1 MFEKQNEKLLHRE
14 ENEYLKISEDGTEA
28 SGIYFPNAVLT
39 FRDGDSSV
47 ISYSDTGVFILFRGS
62 DINSKNIISE
72 KYLDENSR
80 TIKDVV
86 FQSRNMAAKA
96 VLGDKGCTNS
106 WKKTKI
112 RRMQNDKENNICL
125 FNYGYNFWGYV
136 VAEKHQKA

>member
-47 ISYSDTGVFILFRGS
+47 ISYSDTGVFILLRGS
-62 DINSKNIISE
+62 DINSKNIIFE

-106 WKKTKI
+106 WENK
-112 RRMQNDKENNICL
+112 NKEN
-125 FNYGYNFWGYV
+125 
-136 VAEKHQKA
+136 AK

>member
-14 ENEYLKISEDGTEA
+14 ENKYLKISDEGTEA

-47 ISYSDTGVFILFRGS
+47 NSYSDTGVFILFRGS

-86 FQSRNMAAKA
+86 FRSRNMAAKA

-106 WKKTKI
+106 WKNK
-112 RRMQNDKENNICL
+112 NKEN
-125 FNYGYNFWGYV
+125 
-136 VAEKHQKA
+136 AK

>member
-14 ENEYLKISEDGTEA
+14 ENEYLKISDEGTEA

-72 KYLDENSR
+72 SR

-106 WKKTKI
+106 WKNK
-112 RRMQNDKENNICL
+112 NKEN
-125 FNYGYNFWGYV
+125 
-136 VAEKHQKA
+136 AK